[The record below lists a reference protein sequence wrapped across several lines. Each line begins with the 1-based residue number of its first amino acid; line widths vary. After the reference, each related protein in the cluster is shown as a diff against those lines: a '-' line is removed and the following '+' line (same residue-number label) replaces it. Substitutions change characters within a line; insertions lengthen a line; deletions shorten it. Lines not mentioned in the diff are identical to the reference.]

1 MKLPTLNIDVAVN
14 TGKLKKQI
22 NDANKTLGGL
32 AQRGASATGGIGGK
46 LAGLGGGMGTGLG
59 QFAIGASLVA
69 AEIAAP
75 FKVSAMILDS
85 MSASAD
91 EARKSL
97 TELANGKNTFGQ
109 TGVGGGLGARL
120 AAGSTDLTGSGA
132 GKGWMDAFW
141 GGAAN
146 EFGQTGGIV
155 GDILAGAESV
165 ALTGKGLMAALGAF
179 LGGKEG
185 HEIARSYDIGSS
197 STVAQQQSYMTQSE
211 LNQMGKTMDQLAKQQ
226 RAANT

>member
-1 MKLPTLNIDVAVN
+1 MKLPTLNIDVAID
-14 TGKLKKQI
+14 TGNLKKQI
-22 NDANKTLGGL
+22 ASANKSLGDIGGRSARALGG
-32 AQRGASATGGIGGK
+32 GAGK
-46 LAGLGGGMGTGLG
+46 LASLGGGMGTPFG
-59 QFAIGASLVA
+59 QFATAGALIA

-97 TELANGKNTFGQ
+97 TDLANGKNTFGQ
-109 TGVGGGLGARL
+109 SGVGGALGARL
-120 AAGSTDLTGSGA
+120 AAPSSDMTGGGA

-146 EFGQTGGIV
+146 EFGQTGGII
-155 GDILAGAESV
+155 GDVLDGAESV
-165 ALTGKGLMAALGAF
+165 ALTGKGLMAALGAL
-179 LGGKEG
+179 LGGKDFNEVG
-185 HEIARSYDIGSS
+185 RNYDIGSS
-197 STVAQQQSYMTQSE
+197 ANVAAQQSYMTQSE

>member
-14 TGKLKKQI
+14 TGNLKKQI
-22 NDANKTLGGL
+22 SDANKTLGGL
-32 AQRGASATGGIGGK
+32 AQRGASATGGMGGK

-59 QFAIGASLVA
+59 QFAIGASLIA

-97 TELANGKNTFGQ
+97 TDLAAGKNTYGQ

-120 AAGSTDLTGSGA
+120 AARSSDLTGSGA

-155 GDILAGAESV
+155 GDILDGAESV

-179 LGGKEG
+179 LGNKEG
-185 HEIARSYDIGSS
+185 HEIARSYDMGSS

>member
-1 MKLPTLNIDVAVN
+1 MKLPTLNIDVAIN
-14 TGKLKKQI
+14 TGNLKKQI
-22 NDANKTLGGL
+22 ANANKSLGDIGGRSARALGG
-32 AQRGASATGGIGGK
+32 GAGK
-46 LAGLGGGMGTGLG
+46 LATLGGGMGTPLG
-59 QFAIGASLVA
+59 QFAIGGALIA

-85 MSASAD
+85 MATSAD

-97 TELANGKNTFGQ
+97 TDLANGKNTYGQ

-120 AAGSTDLTGSGA
+120 AARSTDLTGSGA
-132 GKGWMDAFW
+132 GKGFMDAFW

-146 EFGQTGGIV
+146 EFGQTGGII
-155 GDILAGAESV
+155 GDILDGAESV

-179 LGGKEG
+179 FGNKEG
-185 HEIARSYDIGSS
+185 HEIARSYDMGSS
-197 STVAQQQSYMTQSE
+197 STVAQQQSYMTQQE
-211 LNQMGKTMDQLAKQQ
+211 LNQMGKTMDALAKQQ

>member
-14 TGKLKKQI
+14 TNNLKKQI
-22 NDANKTLGGL
+22 AEANKTLGGL

-59 QFAIGASLVA
+59 QFAIGASLIA

-75 FKVSAMILDS
+75 FKISAMVLDS
-85 MSASAD
+85 MSASAN

-97 TELANGKNTFGQ
+97 TDLAAGKNTYGQ

-120 AAGSTDLTGSGA
+120 AARSTDLTGSGA

-155 GDILAGAESV
+155 GDILDGAESV

-185 HEIARSYDIGSS
+185 HEIVRSYDMGSS
-197 STVAQQQSYMTQSE
+197 SNVGQQQSYMTQQE
-211 LNQMGKTMDQLAKQQ
+211 LNQMGKTMDALAKQQ

>member
-14 TGKLKKQI
+14 TGNLKKQI
-22 NDANKTLGGL
+22 ADANKTLGGL

-59 QFAIGASLVA
+59 QFAIGASLIA

-75 FKVSAMILDS
+75 FKISAMVLDS

-97 TELANGKNTFGQ
+97 ADLAAGKNTYGQ
-109 TGVGGGLGARL
+109 TGVGGALGARL
-120 AAGSTDLTGSGA
+120 AARSTDLTGSGA

-155 GDILAGAESV
+155 GDILDGAESV

-185 HEIARSYDIGSS
+185 HEIVRSYDIGSS
-197 STVAQQQSYMTQSE
+197 SNVGQQQSYMTQSE

>member
-14 TGKLKKQI
+14 TGNLKKQI

-32 AQRGASATGGIGGK
+32 AQRGASATGGFGGK

-59 QFAIGASLVA
+59 QFAIAGSLIA

-75 FKVSAMILDS
+75 FKISAMVLDS

-97 TELANGKNTFGQ
+97 TDLAAGKNTYGQ

-120 AAGSTDLTGSGA
+120 AARSTDLQGSGA

-146 EFGQTGGIV
+146 EFGQTGGII
-155 GDILAGAESV
+155 GDILDGAESV

-179 LGGKEG
+179 FGNKEG
-185 HEIARSYDIGSS
+185 HEIARAYDMGSS
-197 STVAQQQSYMTQSE
+197 STVAQQQSYMTSQE
-211 LNQMGKTMDQLAKQQ
+211 LNQMGKTMDALARQQ

>member
-14 TGKLKKQI
+14 TGNLKKQI
-22 NDANKTLGGL
+22 ADANKTLGGL
-32 AQRGASATGGIGGK
+32 AQRGASATGGVGGK

-59 QFAIGASLVA
+59 QFAIGASLIS

-97 TELANGKNTFGQ
+97 TDLANGKNTYGQ

-120 AAGSTDLTGSGA
+120 ASRSTDLTGTGA

-155 GDILAGAESV
+155 GDILDGAESV

-185 HEIARSYDIGSS
+185 HEIGRSYDMGSS
-197 STVAQQQSYMTQSE
+197 SNVAQQQSYMTQQE

>member
-14 TGKLKKQI
+14 TGNLKKQI
-22 NDANKTLGGL
+22 SDANKTLGGL
-32 AQRGASATGGIGGK
+32 AQRGASATGGMGGK

-59 QFAIGASLVA
+59 QFAIGASLIAV
-69 AEIAAP
+69 EIAAP

-97 TELANGKNTFGQ
+97 TDLAAGKNTYGQ

-120 AAGSTDLTGSGA
+120 AARSSDLTGSGA

-155 GDILAGAESV
+155 GDILDGAESV

-179 LGGKEG
+179 LGNKEG
-185 HEIARSYDIGSS
+185 HEIARSYDMGSS

>member
-14 TGKLKKQI
+14 TGNLKKQI

-32 AQRGASATGGIGGK
+32 AQRGASATGGFGGK
-46 LAGLGGGMGTGLG
+46 FAGLGGGMGTGLG
-59 QFAIGASLVA
+59 QFAIGASLIA

-85 MSASAD
+85 MSASAE

-97 TELANGKNTFGQ
+97 TDLAAGKNTYGQ

-120 AAGSTDLTGSGA
+120 AARSTDLTGSGA

-155 GDILAGAESV
+155 GDILDGAESV
-165 ALTGKGLMAALGAF
+165 ALTGKGLMAALGAL
-179 LGGKEG
+179 LGNKSDF
-185 HEIARSYDIGSS
+185 EIARSYDMGSS
-197 STVAQQQSYMTQSE
+197 STVAQQQSYMTTQE
-211 LNQMGKTMDQLAKQQ
+211 LNQMGKTMDTLAKQQ

>member
-14 TGKLKKQI
+14 TNNLKKQI
-22 NDANKTLGGL
+22 AEANKTLGGL
-32 AQRGASATGGIGGK
+32 AQRGASATGGVGGK

-59 QFAIGASLVA
+59 QFAIGASLIA

-85 MSASAD
+85 MSASAN

-97 TELANGKNTFGQ
+97 TDLANGKNTYGQ

-120 AAGSTDLTGSGA
+120 AARSTDLAGSGA

-155 GDILAGAESV
+155 GDILDGAESV

-179 LGGKEG
+179 LGNKEG
-185 HEIARSYDIGSS
+185 HEIARSYDMGSS
-197 STVAQQQSYMTQSE
+197 SNVGQQQSYMTQQE
-211 LNQMGKTMDQLAKQQ
+211 LNQMGKTMDALAKQQ